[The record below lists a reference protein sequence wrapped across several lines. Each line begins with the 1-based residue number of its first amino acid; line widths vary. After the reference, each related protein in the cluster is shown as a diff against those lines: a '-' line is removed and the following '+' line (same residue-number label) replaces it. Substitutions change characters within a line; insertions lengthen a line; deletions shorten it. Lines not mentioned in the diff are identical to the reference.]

1 MAGSES
7 AKNTGATGD
16 RQREGGK
23 INQSLLA
30 LNQVFKSLV
39 RKERPNFRD
48 SQLTKVLKHSLSGNA
63 KMAVVCCAS
72 PSALH
77 LEETRSTLKYA
88 EDMKAIKVKPKKS
101 RVSLIDRHHQSST
114 RLSVTSTPWK
124 NKVKGM
130 FASPGNSR
138 RSMCHPHTEKVK
150 TKNHQRASLMS
161 STILENDNDE
171 VVIQLRKMLA
181 TKNEE
186 IASLEAKLNCTK
198 TELKSATAKLQTQCE
213 WLHTQNE
220 EFKSQVSSLEADK
233 DFLIAEKQAM
243 VTKVDESPLD
253 LDDMIP
259 PCHEDTSS
267 RRESTDSDATKE
279 YGVTDEMKCTDP
291 SSADSYDS
299 IVTAF
304 HDSQVKVY
312 ELELL
317 VEKLQREN
325 QELKCN
331 DTLPKDHVEESCQTS
346 IEIEST
352 ELANS
357 GTAVNTT
364 ITDIVC
370 YSPRED
376 NFVLF
381 DTSAAPAED
390 ISSSPKKLDFT
401 PREVNKECQMPG
413 YDMTTLPPAQMMRG
427 HEDKPEN
434 CDTISD
440 EKENAHST
448 KSTSKKSSS
457 SKRKTSKQLTPLGN
471 HNIQSPVVT
480 RHRGRP
486 RRKTQGQINR
496 FTPSKSEPPVIFS
509 DDSKALHDQ
518 LSRCNEPFGAVGYMF
533 EKYFGTS
540 TGSYIGIVT
549 EILPDGKRRC
559 NYPMDTSPSGEEV
572 LSLDELPRTKHSNS
586 SIGKVEKRIFKEGE
600 HVWVE
605 EGKATHPAVI
615 VSIQNGAKTA
625 KVRWSTMKTVQD
637 VEVERL
643 RPMFDKEERV
653 SNKRSSRRKT
663 IKSSSTASV
672 VDKSSDSSSSD
683 SVNVPIVGM
692 CVSVQFDDNN
702 KYRGRIAQ
710 VSKQK
715 QSKKKTKATKYKIR
729 IQYDDG
735 DVGDE
740 KYPDPDISLLS

>member
-1 MAGSES
+1 
-7 AKNTGATGD
+7 
-16 RQREGGK
+16 
-23 INQSLLA
+23 
-30 LNQVFKSLV
+30 
-39 RKERPNFRD
+39 
-48 SQLTKVLKHSLSGNA
+48 
-63 KMAVVCCAS
+63 MAVVCCAS

-114 RLSVTSTPWK
+114 RSSIAGTPWK
-124 NKVKGM
+124 NMKGM

-138 RSMCHPHTEKVK
+138 HSMCYPHTEKVK

-161 STILENDNDE
+161 STILENDNEE

-186 IASLEAKLNCTK
+186 IASLEAKLNRTK
-198 TELKSATAKLQTQCE
+198 TELKSTTVKLQTQCE

-220 EFKSQVSSLEADK
+220 ELKSQVSSLEADK

-243 VTKVDESPLD
+243 VTKVDESPLCVD
-253 LDDMIP
+253 AMIP
-259 PCHEDTSS
+259 ACNEDTSS
-267 RRESTDSDATKE
+267 RRESNDSDATKE
-279 YGVTDEMKCTDP
+279 YALTEEMKCTDP

-331 DTLPKDHVEESCQTS
+331 DTLPKDHVEASCQTDFK
-346 IEIEST
+346 ST
-352 ELANS
+352 ELA
-357 GTAVNTT
+357 T
-364 ITDIVC
+364 ITDNIC
-370 YSPRED
+370 YSPRGD

-381 DTSAAPAED
+381 DASAAAVED

-401 PREVNKECQMPG
+401 HREVNEHCQMPG
-413 YDMTTLPPAQMMRG
+413 QASDER
-427 HEDKPEN
+427 N
-434 CDTISD
+434 CDTTD

-448 KSTSKKSSS
+448 KSTSKKFSS
-457 SKRKTSKQLTPLGN
+457 SKQKTSCKQLTPLGN
-471 HNIQSPVVT
+471 HNMQSPVVT

-496 FTPSKSEPPVIFS
+496 FTPSKSEAPSILP
-509 DDSKALHDQ
+509 DESKALRDQ

-572 LSLDELPRTKHSNS
+572 LSLDELPRTKQSTS
-586 SIGKVEKRIFKEGE
+586 STGKVEKRIFKEGE

-615 VSIQNGAKTA
+615 VSIHNGAKTA
-625 KVRWSTMKTVQD
+625 KVRWSTMNTVQD

-643 RPMFDKEERV
+643 RPMFDKEEGV
-653 SNKRSSRRKT
+653 SNKRSRRKT

-672 VDKSSDSSSSD
+672 VDKISESSSSD
-683 SVNVPIVGM
+683 SANAPIVGM
-692 CVSVQFDDNN
+692 SVSVRFNDNK
-702 KYRGRIAQ
+702 KYKGRIAQ